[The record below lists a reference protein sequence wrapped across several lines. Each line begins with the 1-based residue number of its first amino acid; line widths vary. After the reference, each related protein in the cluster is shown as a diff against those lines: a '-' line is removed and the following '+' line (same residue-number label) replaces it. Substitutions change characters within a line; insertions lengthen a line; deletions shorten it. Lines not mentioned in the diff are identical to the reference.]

1 MNKKNI
7 FLIVIFI
14 IAMCGCS
21 GKHLINDKEYRNV
34 VVGSF
39 SQTEKLAH
47 SRKDELFG
55 VFNERL
61 SRQQEDAL
69 KYLYAFMPLNDLA
82 DYTGEFFLANVNM
95 SLKAKEEASWGE
107 TIPEDI
113 FLHYILPVRV
123 NTENLDSF
131 RIIYYDEIMN
141 RIDGK
146 DLLDAA
152 LEINHWCH
160 EKVTYQPSDSRTS
173 APVSTILSARG
184 RCGEESVFTVAALRT
199 AGIPARQVYTPRSAT
214 CPNMLQQ
221 RRYL

>member
-69 KYLYAFMPLNDLA
+69 
-82 DYTGEFFLANVNM
+82 T
-95 SLKAKEEASWGE
+95 
-107 TIPEDI
+107 
-113 FLHYILPVRV
+113 
-123 NTENLDSF
+123 NLLQL
-131 RIIYYDEIMN
+131 M
-141 RIDGK
+141 
-146 DLLDAA
+146 
-152 LEINHWCH
+152 
-160 EKVTYQPSDSRTS
+160 
-173 APVSTILSARG
+173 
-184 RCGEESVFTVAALRT
+184 
-199 AGIPARQVYTPRSAT
+199 RSI
-214 CPNMLQQ
+214 
-221 RRYL
+221 